1 MYSTGNCQSMWIFFY
16 DDEMADF
23 DDKSSFFLFFFFVFD
38 GTNHIWR
45 NLWRFLWYGIAC
57 DGKPTNIAFN
67 MRAHRRRAFRCQ
79 TLMTRTIFEETL
91 VWIKEMCAFQCWSLR
106 LIRRIFVKSVAI
118 VKTRVWKDTKNPSTY
133 EQKNNNEIIN
143 TIYALRSLW
152 DVHFFESQTH
162 EAKFSHHC

>member
-23 DDKSSFFLFFFFVFD
+23 DDRSSFFFFVFD

-57 DGKPTNIAFN
+57 VGKPTNIAFN

-91 VWIKEMCAFQCWSLR
+91 VWIKKMCAFQFWSLR

-118 VKTRVWKDTKNPSTY
+118 VKTRVWKDTKKPEHVRKKQQRNY
-133 EQKNNNEIIN
+133 KYHLCF
-143 TIYALRSLW
+143 TIALRRAFLW
-152 DVHFFESQTH
+152 VTNTRSETLASQL
-162 EAKFSHHC
+162 EQ